1 MDIEFCLLVEWKS
14 ISYELLRSTQ
24 CQDLVKGINA
34 TSVWFFG
41 LFSLSVS
48 VSLSVQSHLI
58 IWLEFFG
65 LSTQKQKSPD
75 LIVFVWWNAA
85 TSFDRSQLQL
95 LFPFLQNTLPSTLS
109 TVAPLLLSFTLGTV
123 FATTPPLSHTHPPM
137 KWFLL
142 VKKQLIN
149 QAWRAWVVEENLE
162 SGFDQSGSSTLW
174 VWRSFAGQ
182 IFFLK
187 ELPKKAANL
196 DQQYTKKF
204 EFLL

>member
-1 MDIEFCLLVEWKS
+1 MEVHIIWTLEINPLSGSGERNQCNICLVLW
-14 ISYELLRSTQ
+14 T
-24 CQDLVKGINA
+24 
-34 TSVWFFG
+34 F
-41 LFSLSVS
+41 LSVC
-48 VSLSVQSHLI
+48 LSVQSHLI

-65 LSTQKQKSPD
+65 LSTQTQKSPD

-123 FATTPPLSHTHPPM
+123 FATTTPLSHTHPPM
-137 KWFLL
+137 KLL

-149 QAWRAWVVEENLE
+149 QAWKAWVVEENLE
-162 SGFDQSGSSTLW
+162 LGFDQSSSSTLW

-182 IFFLK
+182 IDCLRSFQRKL
-187 ELPKKAANL
+187 
-196 DQQYTKKF
+196 QT
-204 EFLL
+204 